1 MRDAEEYEDEI
12 EDWDQTWT
20 AILRSLAE
28 PEAKKGTEKKGTGEM
43 SESVNVK
50 LIKFMQEDLKLRHS
64 KRSNKITVE
73 INGLQRQCKDVDE
86 VAGLICCNTN
96 IYKNNSNWQL
106 FKAEVQRN
114 LGEGEDFSEK
124 LPGIIRVSIS
134 ALLSA
139 KTAAASR
146 ISGNV
151 EASDFN
157 SFVKELSKLPKNGFS
172 DIDRT
177 ILKRFG
183 YCPADTCIYIRKN
196 GRLSLAGKYE
206 LLKRDPTQAGICICD
221 VIKEEIGDEWNEG
234 VPMEIDEYVAKCL
247 NSVTALRHM
256 IIAGVKAQ
264 IDGGKSFEEVEV
276 ETDFGKF
283 IPSKMSYPDDLNAL
297 ENAAHKFCLD
307 VLWKNVPC
315 SLFTSK
321 IIVLKAMFNTHE
333 LPNPDGAPRKDNV
346 FAEYTYDV
354 VRSGSALTA
363 AAYLS
368 NIFNVYAEKIKY
380 DPAFV
385 IREVPRT
392 YADGDD
398 GEALFRYDGDCLKES
413 LRGIGCY
420 KELEDCQ
427 NLSLL
432 KSWMNEDEFRLAM
445 AWAYAAVHPC
455 TVKSNIAL
463 LLWTGGGTG
472 KSSFVAMVKYAM
484 MLASGGREEDLYF
497 EIKGDK
503 FVKDDRNWMPDGQ
516 IGLPKAALVNIDEAT
531 TECIETYKNFSG
543 SADKNRLS
551 LRLNYENAVDYDVKG
566 KFIFTTNKGLQLTS
580 DDGSLQRRVA
590 VIKHQGVQN
599 VIGAKPMSNEEIVL
613 EYKRQIPVMLSLG
626 KKALA
631 EISELGYD
639 SLDAYAM
646 KRTEIN
652 RNLRESTSASANTE
666 AYAQIWA
673 KLEELLGRYRCSD
686 GSFRLRGNALK
697 KLYEQVC
704 AENGEDYKWFGNF
717 KKFILEHP
725 AMFTGENAKKQ
736 ARKFIS
742 WDADNEKFELI
753 DYNGHCIYCLYPL
766 IAQGQPQGQPEGQP
780 DPFDE

>member
-1 MRDAEEYEDEI
+1 MTGKTESRQGTE
-12 EDWDQTWT
+12 
-20 AILRSLAE
+20 
-28 PEAKKGTEKKGTGEM
+28 KGTEKMNEK
-43 SESVNVK
+43 VNEK
-50 LIKFMQEDLKLRHS
+50 LIRFMQEDLKLRHS

-73 INGLQRQCKDVDE
+73 INGLQRQCRDIDE
-86 VAGLICCNTN
+86 AAGLICCNTN

-106 FKAEVQRN
+106 FKAEVQSN
-114 LGEGEDFSEK
+114 LEAGEDFSEK
-124 LPGIIRVSIS
+124 LPGIIRVSIT

-151 EASDFN
+151 KASAFS
-157 SFVKELSKLPKNGFS
+157 SFVKELSELPKDGFS
-172 DIDRT
+172 AIDRT
-177 ILKRFG
+177 IMKRFK
-183 YCPADTCIYIRKN
+183 YCPADTCIYLKKKN
-196 GRLSLAGKYE
+196 GGLSLIGKFE
-206 LLKRDPTQAGICICD
+206 SLKRDPTQAGICK
-221 VIKEEIGDEWNEG
+221 VINEEIGAEWNEG
-234 VPMEIDEYVAKCL
+234 VPMKIGEYVAMCL
-247 NSVTALRHM
+247 NAVTKLRHR
-256 IIAGVKAQ
+256 IIACVKAQ
-264 IDGGKSFEEVEV
+264 IDGGKSFEEAEV

-283 IPSKMSYPDDLNAL
+283 APGKMSYSDDLNAL
-297 ENAAHKFCLD
+297 ENAAHDFCIE
-307 VLWKNVPC
+307 VLWRNAPC

-321 IIVLKAMFNTHE
+321 FIVLKAMFNTYE
-333 LPNPDGAPRKDNV
+333 LSNPDGAPRKVNE
-346 FAEYTYDV
+346 FTKYTYDV

-368 NIFNVYAEKIKY
+368 NIFNVYAEEFK
-380 DPAFV
+380 DDDAFI
-385 IREVPRT
+385 IRDVPRT
-392 YADGDD
+392 YSDGD
-398 GEALFRYDGDCLKES
+398 GETLFRYDEACLKES
-413 LRGIGCY
+413 LKEIGCY
-420 KELEDCQ
+420 TKLEECQ

-484 MLASGGREEDLYF
+484 MLACGGREEDLYF

-503 FVKDDRNWMPDGQ
+503 FIKDDKNWMPDGQ

-580 DDGSLQRRVA
+580 DDGSLLRRVA

-599 VIGAKPMSNEEIVL
+599 VIGAKPKTNEEIVL
-613 EYKRQIPVMLSLG
+613 EYKRQIPMMLALG
-626 KKALA
+626 KRALA
-631 EISELGYD
+631 EISGLGYD

-646 KRTEIN
+646 KCVEIN
-652 RNLRESTSASANTE
+652 KNLRESTSASANTE
-666 AYAQIWA
+666 AYAQIWNR
-673 KLEELLGRYRCSD
+673 LEEDMGDYRHAD

-697 KLYEQVC
+697 RLYEQVC
-704 AENGEDYKWFGNF
+704 AENGEDSRWFGNF
-717 KKFILEHP
+717 KRFILEHP
-725 AMFTGENAKKQ
+725 AMFTRECVKKQ
-736 ARKFIS
+736 TRRFIN
-742 WDADNEKFELI
+742 WNADKEDFECL
-753 DYNGHCIYCLYPL
+753 DENYNCIYFLYPL
-766 IAQGQPQGQPEGQP
+766 IAQEQPQGQP

>member
-1 MRDAEEYEDEI
+1 MTGKTESRQGTE
-12 EDWDQTWT
+12 
-20 AILRSLAE
+20 
-28 PEAKKGTEKKGTGEM
+28 KGTEKMNEK
-43 SESVNVK
+43 VNEK
-50 LIKFMQEDLKLRHS
+50 LIRFMQEDLKLRHS

-73 INGLQRQCKDVDE
+73 INGLQRQCRDIDE
-86 VAGLICCNTN
+86 AAGLICCNTN

-106 FKAEVQRN
+106 FKAEVQSN
-114 LGEGEDFSEK
+114 LEAGEDFSEK
-124 LPGIIRVSIS
+124 LPGIIRVSIT

-151 EASDFN
+151 KASAFS
-157 SFVKELSKLPKNGFS
+157 SFVKELSELPKDGFS
-172 DIDRT
+172 AIDRT
-177 ILKRFG
+177 IMKRFK
-183 YCPADTCIYIRKN
+183 YCPADTCIYLKKKN
-196 GRLSLAGKYE
+196 GGLSLIGKFE
-206 LLKRDPTQAGICICD
+206 SLKRDPTQAGICK
-221 VIKEEIGDEWNEG
+221 VINEEIGAEWNEG
-234 VPMEIDEYVAKCL
+234 VPMKIGEYVAMCL
-247 NSVTALRHM
+247 NAVTKLRHR
-256 IIAGVKAQ
+256 IIACVKAQ
-264 IDGGKSFEEVEV
+264 IDGGKSFEEAEV

-283 IPSKMSYPDDLNAL
+283 APGKMSYSDDLNAL
-297 ENAAHKFCLD
+297 ENAAHDFCIE
-307 VLWKNVPC
+307 VLWRNAPC

-321 IIVLKAMFNTHE
+321 FIVLKAMFNTYE
-333 LPNPDGAPRKDNV
+333 LSNPDGAPRKVNE
-346 FAEYTYDV
+346 FTKYTYDV

-368 NIFNVYAEKIKY
+368 NIFNVYAEEFK
-380 DPAFV
+380 DDDAFI
-385 IREVPRT
+385 IRDVPRT
-392 YADGDD
+392 YSDGD
-398 GEALFRYDGDCLKES
+398 GETLFRYDEACLKES
-413 LRGIGCY
+413 LKEIGCY
-420 KELEDCQ
+420 TKLEECQ

-484 MLASGGREEDLYF
+484 MLACGGREEDLYF

-503 FVKDDRNWMPDGQ
+503 FIKDDKNWMPDGQ

-580 DDGSLQRRVA
+580 DDGSLLRRVA

-599 VIGAKPMSNEEIVL
+599 VIGAKPKTNEEIVL
-613 EYKRQIPVMLSLG
+613 EYKRQIPMMLALG
-626 KKALA
+626 KRALA
-631 EISELGYD
+631 EISGLGYD

-646 KRTEIN
+646 KCAEIN
-652 RNLRESTSASANTE
+652 KNLRESTSASANTE
-666 AYAQIWA
+666 AYAQIWNR
-673 KLEELLGRYRCSD
+673 LEEDMGDYRHAD

-697 KLYEQVC
+697 RLYEQVC
-704 AENGEDYKWFGNF
+704 AENGEDSRWFGNF
-717 KKFILEHP
+717 KRFILEHP
-725 AMFTGENAKKQ
+725 AMFTRECVKKQ
-736 ARKFIS
+736 TRRFIN
-742 WDADNEKFELI
+742 WNADKEDFECL
-753 DYNGHCIYCLYPL
+753 DENYNCIYFLYPL
-766 IAQGQPQGQPEGQP
+766 IAQEQPQGQP

>member
-1 MRDAEEYEDEI
+1 MN
-12 EDWDQTWT
+12 
-20 AILRSLAE
+20 
-28 PEAKKGTEKKGTGEM
+28 EK
-43 SESVNVK
+43 VNEK
-50 LIKFMQEDLKLRHS
+50 LIRFMQEDLKLRHS

-73 INGLQRQCKDVDE
+73 INGLQKQCRDVDE
-86 VAGLICCNTN
+86 AATLISGSTN
-96 IYKNNSNWQL
+96 IYKNNSNWQK
-106 FKAEVQRN
+106 FKSEVQSN
-114 LGEGEDFSEK
+114 LEAGEDFSEK
-124 LPGIIRVSIS
+124 LPEIVRASIS

-139 KTAAASR
+139 KTAAAVR

-151 EASDFN
+151 EASAFS
-157 SFVKELSKLPKNGFS
+157 SFVKELSELPKDGFS
-172 DIDRT
+172 AIDRT
-177 ILKRFG
+177 IMKRFR
-183 YCPADTCIYIRKN
+183 YCPADTCIYIKKN
-196 GRLSLAGKYE
+196 GRLSLAGKFE
-206 LLKRDPTQAGICICD
+206 SLKRDTTQAGICK
-221 VIKEEIGDEWNEG
+221 VINEEIGAEWNEG
-234 VPMEIDEYVAKCL
+234 VPMKIGEYVAMCL
-247 NSVTALRHM
+247 DSVTKLRHM

-264 IDGGKSFEEVEV
+264 IDGGKSFEEAEV

-283 IPSKMSYPDDLNAL
+283 VPGKMSYPDDLNAL
-297 ENAAHKFCLD
+297 ENAAHNFCLE
-307 VLWKNVPC
+307 VLWGNAPC

-321 IIVLKAMFNTHE
+321 FIVLKAMFNTYE
-333 LPNPDGAPRKDNV
+333 LSNPDGAPRKVNE
-346 FAEYTYDV
+346 FTKYTYDV

-368 NIFNVYAEKIKY
+368 NIFNVYAEEFK
-380 DPAFV
+380 DDDAFV
-385 IREVPRT
+385 IRDVPRT

-398 GEALFRYDGDCLKES
+398 GDCEALFRYDEACLKES
-413 LRGIGCY
+413 LKGIGCY
-420 KELEDCQ
+420 KKPEDCQ

-432 KSWMNEDEFRLAM
+432 KSWMSEDEFRLAM

-503 FVKDDRNWMPDGQ
+503 FIKDDRNWMPDGQ

-580 DDGSLQRRVA
+580 DDGSLLRRVA

-599 VIGAKPMSNEEIVL
+599 VIGAQPKTNEEIVL
-613 EYKRQIPVMLSLG
+613 EYKRQIPVMLNLG
-626 KKALA
+626 KRALA

-646 KRTEIN
+646 KCTEIN
-652 RNLRESTSASANTE
+652 KNLKESTSASANTE
-666 AYAQIWA
+666 AYVQIWSR
-673 KLEELLGRYRCSD
+673 LEETLGRYKCSD

-704 AENGEDYKWFGNF
+704 AENGEDFKWFGNF

-725 AMFTGENAKKQ
+725 AMFTGENVKKNT
-736 ARKFIS
+736 RRFIN
-742 WDADNEKFELI
+742 WNADQEDFECL
-753 DYNGHCIYCLYPL
+753 DKNSDCIYCLYPL
-766 IAQGQPQGQPEGQP
+766 NAQEQPEGQL

>member
-1 MRDAEEYEDEI
+1 
-12 EDWDQTWT
+12 
-20 AILRSLAE
+20 
-28 PEAKKGTEKKGTGEM
+28 M
-43 SESVNVK
+43 SEKVNEK
-50 LIKFMQEDLKLRHS
+50 LIRFMQEDLKLRHS

-73 INGLQRQCKDVDE
+73 INGLPKQCRDVDE
-86 VAGLICCNTN
+86 VANLICGNTN

-106 FKAEVQRN
+106 FKAEVQGK
-114 LGEGEDFSEK
+114 LGEGEDFYEK
-124 LPGIIRVSIS
+124 LPEIIRASIT

-139 KTAAASR
+139 KTVAASR
-146 ISGNV
+146 LSGNA
-151 EASDFN
+151 EASAFS
-157 SFVKELSKLPKNGFS
+157 SFVKELSELPKNGFNA
-172 DIDRT
+172 IDRT
-177 ILKRFG
+177 IMKRFR

-196 GRLSLAGKYE
+196 GRLSLIGKLE
-206 LLKRDPTQAGICICD
+206 SLKRNSAQAEICMA
-221 VIKEEIGDEWNEG
+221 IKEEIGAEWNEG
-234 VPMEIDEYVAKCL
+234 VPMKIDEYVAMCL
-247 NSVTALRHM
+247 DSVTELRHR
-256 IIAGVKAQ
+256 IIASVRAQ
-264 IDGGKSFEEVEV
+264 IDGGKSFEEAEV
-276 ETDFGKF
+276 ETDFGVFTPGK
-283 IPSKMSYPDDLNAL
+283 KSYSDDLNAL
-297 ENAAHKFCLD
+297 ENAAHNFCID
-307 VLWKNVPC
+307 VLWRNVPC

-321 IIVLKAMFNTHE
+321 FIVLKAVFNTYE
-333 LPNPDGAPRKDNV
+333 LSNPDGAPRKVNE
-346 FAEYTYDV
+346 FAKYTYDV

-363 AAYLS
+363 AAYLG
-368 NIFNVYAEKIKY
+368 NVFNTYEEELKT
-380 DPAFV
+380 DDAFI
-385 IREVPRT
+385 IRDVPRT
-392 YADGDD
+392 YADGD
-398 GEALFRYDGDCLKES
+398 GEALFRYDEACLKES
-413 LRGIGCY
+413 LKEIGGY
-420 KELEDCQ
+420 TKLEECQ

-432 KSWMNEDEFRLAM
+432 KSWMSEDEFRLAM

-503 FVKDDRNWMPDGQ
+503 FIKDDRNWMPDGQ

-551 LRLNYENAVDYDVKG
+551 MRLNYENAVDYDVKG

-580 DDGSLQRRVA
+580 DDGSLLRRVA

-599 VIGAKPMSNEEIVL
+599 VIGAQPKTNEEIVL
-613 EYKRQIPVMLSLG
+613 EYKRQIPMMLNLG
-626 KKALA
+626 KRALA

-646 KRTEIN
+646 KCTGIN
-652 RNLRESTSASANTE
+652 KNLKESTSSSANTE
-666 AYAQIWA
+666 AYAQIWSR
-673 KLEELLGRYRCSD
+673 LEDGMSRYKQGD

-704 AENGEDYKWFGNF
+704 AENGEDFKWFGNF

-725 AMFTGENAKKQ
+725 AMFTRECVKKQ
-736 ARKFIS
+736 ARGFIS
-742 WDADNEKFELI
+742 WDADREEFNLV

-766 IAQGQPQGQPEGQP
+766 IAQEQPQGQPEGQP

>member
-1 MRDAEEYEDEI
+1 
-12 EDWDQTWT
+12 
-20 AILRSLAE
+20 
-28 PEAKKGTEKKGTGEM
+28 M
-43 SESVNVK
+43 SEKVNEK
-50 LIKFMQEDLKLRHS
+50 LIRFMQEDLKLRHS

-73 INGLQRQCKDVDE
+73 INGLPKQCRDVDE
-86 VAGLICCNTN
+86 AAVLISGSTN

-106 FKAEVQRN
+106 FKSEVQSN
-114 LGEGEDFSEK
+114 LKEGEDFYEK
-124 LPGIIRVSIS
+124 LPEIVRASIS

-139 KTAAASR
+139 KTAAAVR

-151 EASDFN
+151 KASAFS
-157 SFVKELSKLPKNGFS
+157 SFVKELSELPKIGFS
-172 DIDRT
+172 AIDRT
-177 ILKRFG
+177 IMKRFR
-183 YCPADTCIYIRKN
+183 YCPADTCIYIKKN
-196 GRLSLAGKYE
+196 GRVSLIGKLE
-206 LLKRDPTQAGICICD
+206 SLKRDSTHPEICMA
-221 VIKEEIGDEWNEG
+221 IKEEIGAEWNEG
-234 VPMEIDEYVAKCL
+234 VPMKIDEYVAKCL
-247 NSVTALRHM
+247 SSVTALRHR
-256 IIAGVKAQ
+256 IIAGVRAQ
-264 IDGGKSFEEVEV
+264 IDGGKSFEEAEV
-276 ETDFGKF
+276 ETEFGKF
-283 IPSKMSYPDDLNAL
+283 APGKMSYSDDLNAL
-297 ENAAHKFCLD
+297 ENAAHDFCIE
-307 VLWKNVPC
+307 VLWGNVPC

-321 IIVLKAMFNTHE
+321 FIVLKAVFNTYE
-333 LPNPDGAPRKDNV
+333 LSNPDGAPRKVNE
-346 FAEYTYDV
+346 FAKYTYDV
-354 VRSGSALTA
+354 VRSGSALTEP
-363 AAYLS
+363 AYLS
-368 NIFNVYAEKIKY
+368 NIFNIYPAELKC
-380 DPAFV
+380 DDAFI
-385 IREVPRT
+385 IRDVPRT

-398 GEALFRYDGDCLKES
+398 GDCEALFRYDEACLKES
-413 LRGIGCY
+413 LKGLGCY
-420 KELEDCQ
+420 MKLEDCQ

-503 FVKDDRNWMPDGQ
+503 FIKDDRNWMPDGQ

-599 VIGAKPMSNEEIVL
+599 VIGAKAMSNEEIVL
-613 EYKRQIPVMLSLG
+613 EYKRQIPMMLSLG
-626 KKALA
+626 KRALA
-631 EISELGYD
+631 EISGLGYD

-646 KRTEIN
+646 KCAGIN
-652 RNLRESTSASANTE
+652 KNLKESTSSSANTE
-666 AYAQIWA
+666 AYVQIWT
-673 KLEELLGRYRCSD
+673 KLEDGMGRYKCSD

-704 AENGEDYKWFGNF
+704 AENGEDFKWFGNF
-717 KKFILEHP
+717 KRFILEHP
-725 AMFTGENAKKQ
+725 AMFTRECVKKQ
-736 ARKFIS
+736 TRRFIN
-742 WDADNEKFELI
+742 WNADKEDFECL
-753 DYNGHCIYCLYPL
+753 DENYNCIYFLYPL
-766 IAQGQPQGQPEGQP
+766 IAQEQPQGQP
-780 DPFDE
+780 DPFDD

>member
-1 MRDAEEYEDEI
+1 
-12 EDWDQTWT
+12 
-20 AILRSLAE
+20 
-28 PEAKKGTEKKGTGEM
+28 M
-43 SESVNVK
+43 SEKVNEK
-50 LIKFMQEDLKLRHS
+50 LIRFMQEDLKLRHS

-73 INGLQRQCKDVDE
+73 INGLPKQCKDVDE
-86 VAGLICCNTN
+86 AAALISGNAN
-96 IYKNNSNWQL
+96 IYKNNSNWQR
-106 FKAEVQRN
+106 FKAEVQSN
-114 LGEGEDFSEK
+114 LGEGEDLLEK
-124 LPGIIRVSIS
+124 LHEIIRASVT

-151 EASDFN
+151 KASAFS
-157 SFVKELSKLPKNGFS
+157 SFVKERSELPKIGFS
-172 DIDRT
+172 AIDRT
-177 ILKRFG
+177 IMKRFR
-183 YCPADTCIYIRKN
+183 YCPADTCIYIKKN
-196 GRLSLAGKYE
+196 GRVSLIGKLE
-206 LLKRDPTQAGICICD
+206 SLKRDSTHPEICMA
-221 VIKEEIGDEWNEG
+221 IKEEIGAEWNEG
-234 VPMEIDEYVAKCL
+234 VPMKIDEYVAKCL
-247 NSVTALRHM
+247 SSVTALRHR
-256 IIAGVKAQ
+256 IIAGVRAQ
-264 IDGGKSFEEVEV
+264 IDGGKSFEEAEV
-276 ETDFGKF
+276 ETEFGKF
-283 IPSKMSYPDDLNAL
+283 APGKMSYSDDLNAL
-297 ENAAHKFCLD
+297 ENAAHDFCIE
-307 VLWKNVPC
+307 VLWGNVPC

-321 IIVLKAMFNTHE
+321 FIVLKAVFNTYE
-333 LPNPDGAPRKDNV
+333 LSNPDGAPRKVNE
-346 FAEYTYDV
+346 FAKYTYDV
-354 VRSGSALTA
+354 VRSGSALTEP
-363 AAYLS
+363 AYLS
-368 NIFNVYAEKIKY
+368 NIFNIYPAELKC
-380 DPAFV
+380 DDAFI
-385 IREVPRT
+385 IRDVPRT

-398 GEALFRYDGDCLKES
+398 GDCEALFRYDEACLKES
-413 LRGIGCY
+413 LKGLGCY
-420 KELEDCQ
+420 MKLEDCQ

-503 FVKDDRNWMPDGQ
+503 FIKDDRNWMPDGQ

-599 VIGAKPMSNEEIVL
+599 VIGAKAMSNEEIVL
-613 EYKRQIPVMLSLG
+613 EYKRQIPMMLSLG
-626 KKALA
+626 KRALA
-631 EISELGYD
+631 EISGLGYD

-646 KRTEIN
+646 KCAGIN
-652 RNLRESTSASANTE
+652 KNLKESTSSSANTE
-666 AYAQIWA
+666 AYVQIWT
-673 KLEELLGRYRCSD
+673 KLEDGMGRYKCSD

-704 AENGEDYKWFGNF
+704 AENGEDFKWFGNF
-717 KKFILEHP
+717 KRFILEHP
-725 AMFTGENAKKQ
+725 AMFTRECVKKH
-736 ARKFIS
+736 ARKFIN
-742 WDADNEKFELI
+742 WNPDREDFELI
-753 DYNGHCIYCLYPL
+753 DVDSDCIYCLYPL
-766 IAQGQPQGQPEGQP
+766 IAQEQPQGQPEGQP

>member
-1 MRDAEEYEDEI
+1 
-12 EDWDQTWT
+12 
-20 AILRSLAE
+20 
-28 PEAKKGTEKKGTGEM
+28 M
-43 SESVNVK
+43 SEKVNEK
-50 LIKFMQEDLKLRHS
+50 LIRFMQEDLKLRHS

-73 INGLQRQCKDVDE
+73 INGLQKQCRDVDE
-86 VAGLICCNTN
+86 AAALISGNAN
-96 IYKNNSNWQL
+96 IYKNNSNWQM
-106 FKAEVQRN
+106 FKSEVQSN
-114 LGEGEDFSEK
+114 LGEGEDLLEK
-124 LPGIIRVSIS
+124 LHEIIRDSVT

-139 KTAAASR
+139 KTAAAVR
-146 ISGNV
+146 FSGNV
-151 EASDFN
+151 EASAFS
-157 SFVKELSKLPKNGFS
+157 SFVKELSELPKNGFNA
-172 DIDRT
+172 IDRT
-177 ILKRFG
+177 IMKRFR
-183 YCPADTCIYIRKN
+183 YCPADTCIYIKKN
-196 GRLSLAGKYE
+196 GRLSLIGKLE
-206 LLKRDPTQAGICICD
+206 SLKRNSAQAEICKA
-221 VIKEEIGDEWNEG
+221 IKEEIGAEWNEG
-234 VPMEIDEYVAKCL
+234 VPMKIDEYVAMCL
-247 NSVTALRHM
+247 DSVTKLRHR

-264 IDGGKSFEEVEV
+264 IDGGKSFEEAEV

-283 IPSKMSYPDDLNAL
+283 IPGKMSYSDDLNAL
-297 ENAAHKFCLD
+297 ENAAHNFCID
-307 VLWKNVPC
+307 VLWRNVPC

-321 IIVLKAMFNTHE
+321 FIALKAVFNTYE
-333 LPNPDGAPRKDNV
+333 LSNPDGAPRKVNE
-346 FAEYTYDV
+346 FAKYTYDV

-363 AAYLS
+363 AAYLG
-368 NIFNVYAEKIKY
+368 NVFNTYEEELKTDA
-380 DPAFV
+380 AFV
-385 IREVPRT
+385 IRDVPRT
-392 YADGDD
+392 YADGD
-398 GEALFRYDGDCLKES
+398 GEALFRYDGACLKES
-413 LRGIGCY
+413 LKEIGCY
-420 KELEDCQ
+420 TKLEECQ

-432 KSWMNEDEFRLAM
+432 KSWMSEDEFRLAM

-503 FVKDDRNWMPDGQ
+503 FIKDDRNWMPDGQ

-580 DDGSLQRRVA
+580 DDGSLLRRVA

-599 VIGAKPMSNEEIVL
+599 VIGAQPKTNEEIVL
-613 EYKRQIPVMLSLG
+613 EYKRQIPMMLNLG
-626 KKALA
+626 KRALA
-631 EISELGYD
+631 EISGLGYD

-646 KRTEIN
+646 KCAEIN
-652 RNLRESTSASANTE
+652 KNLRESTSASANTE
-666 AYAQIWA
+666 AYAQIWSR
-673 KLEELLGRYRCSD
+673 LEEGMGRYKQSD

-704 AENGEDYKWFGNF
+704 AENGEDSKWFGNF

-725 AMFTGENAKKQ
+725 AMFTGENVKKQ
-736 ARKFIS
+736 ARRFIS
-742 WDADNEKFELI
+742 WDADREEFNLV

-766 IAQGQPQGQPEGQP
+766 IAQGQHKEESEEL
-780 DPFDE
+780 FDE

>member
-1 MRDAEEYEDEI
+1 
-12 EDWDQTWT
+12 
-20 AILRSLAE
+20 
-28 PEAKKGTEKKGTGEM
+28 M
-43 SESVNVK
+43 SEKVNEK
-50 LIKFMQEDLKLRHS
+50 LIRFMQEDLKLRHS

-73 INGLQRQCKDVDE
+73 INGLQKQCRDVDE
-86 VAGLICCNTN
+86 AADQIFCNTN

-106 FKAEVQRN
+106 FKAEVQSN
-114 LGEGEDFSEK
+114 LGEGEDFYEK

-146 ISGNV
+146 FSGNV
-151 EASDFN
+151 EASAFS
-157 SFVKELSKLPKNGFS
+157 SFVKELSKLPKNGFNA
-172 DIDRT
+172 IDRT
-177 ILKRFG
+177 IMKRFG
-183 YCPADTCIYIRKN
+183 YCPADTCVYIRKN
-196 GRLSLAGKYE
+196 GRLSLVGKYE
-206 LLKRDPTQAGICICD
+206 LLKRDPVQGGICE
-221 VIKEEIGDEWNEG
+221 VIKEEIGAEWNEG
-234 VPMEIDEYVAKCL
+234 VPMEIDEYVTMCL
-247 NSVTALRHM
+247 NSVTELRHR

-264 IDGGKSFEEVEV
+264 IDGGKSFEEAEV

-283 IPSKMSYPDDLNAL
+283 VPGKMSYSDDLNAL
-297 ENAAHKFCLD
+297 ENAAHNFCLE
-307 VLWKNVPC
+307 VLWRNVPC

-321 IIVLKAMFNTHE
+321 LIVLKALFNTYE
-333 LPNPDGAPRKDNV
+333 LPNPDGAPRKVNV
-346 FAEYTYDV
+346 FVEYTYDV

-368 NIFNVYAEKIKY
+368 NIFNVYAEKLKGDAAFIIK
-380 DPAFV
+380 D
-385 IREVPRT
+385 VPRT
-392 YADGDD
+392 YSDGDD
-398 GEALFRYDGDCLKES
+398 EALFRYDEACLKES
-413 LRGIGCY
+413 LKGIGCY
-420 KELEDCQ
+420 KKPEECQ

-503 FVKDDRNWMPDGQ
+503 FIKDDRNWMPDGQ

-580 DDGSLQRRVA
+580 DDGSLLRRVA

-599 VIGAKPMSNEEIVL
+599 VIGAQPKTNEEIVL
-613 EYKRQIPVMLSLG
+613 EYKRQIPVMLALG
-626 KKALA
+626 KRALA

-646 KRTEIN
+646 KCPEIN

-666 AYAQIWA
+666 AYAQIWS
-673 KLEELLGRYRCSD
+673 KLEEGMGRYRHGD

-704 AENGEDYKWFGNF
+704 IENGEDFKWFGNF

-725 AMFTGENAKKQ
+725 AMFTRECVKKH

-742 WDADNEKFELI
+742 WNPDREDFELI
-753 DYNGHCIYCLYPL
+753 DADSNCIYCLYPL
-766 IAQGQPQGQPEGQP
+766 IAQGQPEGQP

>member
-1 MRDAEEYEDEI
+1 
-12 EDWDQTWT
+12 
-20 AILRSLAE
+20 
-28 PEAKKGTEKKGTGEM
+28 M
-43 SESVNVK
+43 SEKVNEK
-50 LIKFMQEDLKLRHS
+50 LIRFMQEDLKLRHS

-73 INGLQRQCKDVDE
+73 INGLPKQCRDVDE
-86 VAGLICCNTN
+86 VANLICGNTN
-96 IYKNNSNWQL
+96 IYKNNSNWQM

-114 LGEGEDFSEK
+114 LGEGEDFFEK
-124 LPGIIRVSIS
+124 LPGIIRVSIT

-139 KTAAASR
+139 KTAAAVR
-146 ISGNV
+146 VSGNV
-151 EASDFN
+151 EASAFN
-157 SFVKELSKLPKNGFS
+157 SFVKELSELPKNGFS
-172 DIDRT
+172 AIDRT
-177 ILKRFG
+177 IMKRFG

-196 GRLSLAGKYE
+196 GHLSLIGKLE
-206 LLKRDPTQAGICICD
+206 SLKRDPTQPEICQA
-221 VIKEEIGDEWNEG
+221 VKEEIGAEWNEG
-234 VPMEIDEYVAKCL
+234 VPMKIDEYVAMCL
-247 NSVTALRHM
+247 DSVTKLRHR

-264 IDGGKSFEEVEV
+264 IDGGKSFEEAEV

-283 IPSKMSYPDDLNAL
+283 IPGKMSYSDDLNAL
-297 ENAAHKFCLD
+297 ENAAHNFCID
-307 VLWKNVPC
+307 VLWRNVPC

-321 IIVLKAMFNTHE
+321 FIVLKAVFNTYE
-333 LPNPDGAPRKDNV
+333 LSNPDGAPRKVNE
-346 FAEYTYDV
+346 FAKYTYDV
-354 VRSGSALTA
+354 VRSGSALTE
-363 AAYLS
+363 AAYLG
-368 NIFNVYAEKIKY
+368 NIFNVYAAELKG
-380 DPAFV
+380 DAAFV
-385 IREVPRT
+385 IRDVPRT
-392 YADGDD
+392 YADGD
-398 GEALFRYDGDCLKES
+398 GEALFRYDGACLKES
-413 LRGIGCY
+413 LKEVGCY
-420 KELEDCQ
+420 TKLEDCQ

-432 KSWMNEDEFRLAM
+432 KSWMSEDEFRLAM

-503 FVKDDRNWMPDGQ
+503 FTKDDRNWMPDGQ

-551 LRLNYENAVDYDVKG
+551 MRLNYENAVDYDVKG

-580 DDGSLQRRVA
+580 DDGSLLRRVA

-599 VIGAKPMSNEEIVL
+599 VIGAQPKTNEEIVL
-613 EYKRQIPVMLSLG
+613 EYKRQIPMMLALG

-631 EISELGYD
+631 EISGLGYD

-646 KRTEIN
+646 KCAEIN
-652 RNLRESTSASANTE
+652 KNLRESTSASANTE

-673 KLEELLGRYRCSD
+673 KLEEGMGRYKQGD

-704 AENGEDYKWFGNF
+704 IENGEDFKWFGNF

-725 AMFTGENAKKQ
+725 AMFTRECVKKQ
-736 ARKFIS
+736 ARSFIS
-742 WDADNEKFELI
+742 WDADREEFNLV

-766 IAQGQPQGQPEGQP
+766 IAQGQPEEESEEL
-780 DPFDE
+780 FDE

>member
-1 MRDAEEYEDEI
+1 
-12 EDWDQTWT
+12 
-20 AILRSLAE
+20 
-28 PEAKKGTEKKGTGEM
+28 M
-43 SESVNVK
+43 SEKVNEK
-50 LIKFMQEDLKLRHS
+50 LIRFMQEDLKLRHS

-73 INGLQRQCKDVDE
+73 INGLQKQCRDVDE
-86 VAGLICCNTN
+86 AAGLICSNTN
-96 IYKNNSNWQL
+96 IYKNNSNWQK
-106 FKAEVQRN
+106 FKSEVQSN
-114 LGEGEDFSEK
+114 LEAGEDFSEK
-124 LPGIIRVSIS
+124 LPEIIRVSIS

-151 EASDFN
+151 EASAFS

-177 ILKRFG
+177 IMKRFR
-183 YCPADTCIYIRKN
+183 YCPADTCIYIKKN
-196 GRLSLAGKYE
+196 GRLSLAGKFE
-206 LLKRDPTQAGICICD
+206 LLKRDPTQASGPTQGGICE
-221 VIKEEIGDEWNEG
+221 VIKEEIGTEWNEG
-234 VPMEIDEYVAKCL
+234 VPMEIDEYVAMCL
-247 NSVTALRHM
+247 SSVTKLRHR

-264 IDGGKSFEEVEV
+264 IDGGKPFEEAEV

-283 IPSKMSYPDDLNAL
+283 VPSKMSYPDNLNAL
-297 ENAAHKFCLD
+297 EDAAHNFCLE
-307 VLWKNVPC
+307 VLWRNVPC

-321 IIVLKAMFNTHE
+321 LIALKALFNTYE
-333 LPNPDGAPRKDNV
+333 LPNPDGAPRKVNAFV
-346 FAEYTYDV
+346 EYTYDV

-368 NIFNVYAEKIKY
+368 NIFNVYAEKLKG
-380 DPAFV
+380 DDAFI

-398 GEALFRYDGDCLKES
+398 VEALFRYDGACLKES
-413 LRGIGCY
+413 LKGIRCY
-420 KELEDCQ
+420 TELEECQ

-432 KSWMNEDEFRLAM
+432 KSWMSEDEFRLAM

-580 DDGSLQRRVA
+580 DDGSLLRRVA

-599 VIGAKPMSNEEIVL
+599 VIGAQPKTNEEIVL
-613 EYKRQIPVMLSLG
+613 EYKRQIPVMLKLG
-626 KKALA
+626 KRALA

-646 KRTEIN
+646 KCTEIN
-652 RNLRESTSASANTE
+652 KNLKESTSSSANTE
-666 AYAQIWA
+666 AYAQIWSR
-673 KLEELLGRYRCSD
+673 LEETLGRYKCSD

-704 AENGEDYKWFGNF
+704 AENGEDFKWFGNF

-725 AMFTGENAKKQ
+725 AMFTGENVKKN
-736 ARKFIS
+736 ARGFIN
-742 WDADNEKFELI
+742 WNADQEDFECL
-753 DYNGHCIYCLYPL
+753 DKNSDCIYCLYPL
-766 IAQGQPQGQPEGQP
+766 NAQGQPEGQP

>member
-1 MRDAEEYEDEI
+1 
-12 EDWDQTWT
+12 
-20 AILRSLAE
+20 
-28 PEAKKGTEKKGTGEM
+28 M
-43 SESVNVK
+43 SEKVNEK
-50 LIKFMQEDLKLRHS
+50 LIRFMQEDLKLRHS

-73 INGLQRQCKDVDE
+73 INGLQRQCKDVDA
-86 VAGLICCNTN
+86 VADLIFCNTN
-96 IYKNNSNWQL
+96 IYKNNSNWQM
-106 FKAEVQRN
+106 FKSEVQGS
-114 LGEGEDFSEK
+114 LGEGEDFYEK
-124 LPGIIRVSIS
+124 LPGIIRDSVT

-139 KTAAASR
+139 KTAAAVR

-151 EASDFN
+151 EASAFN
-157 SFVKELSKLPKNGFS
+157 SFVKELSELPKNGFS
-172 DIDRT
+172 AIDRT
-177 ILKRFG
+177 IMKRFG
-183 YCPADTCIYIRKN
+183 YCPADTCIYIKKN
-196 GRLSLAGKYE
+196 GRLTLIGKLE
-206 LLKRDPTQAGICICD
+206 SLKRDPTQPEICQA
-221 VIKEEIGDEWNEG
+221 VKEEIGAEWNEG
-234 VPMEIDEYVAKCL
+234 VPMKIDEYVAMCL
-247 NSVTALRHM
+247 DSVTKLRHR

-264 IDGGKSFEEVEV
+264 IDGGKSFEEAEV

-283 IPSKMSYPDDLNAL
+283 IPSKMSYSDDLNAL
-297 ENAAHKFCLD
+297 ENAAHNFCID
-307 VLWKNVPC
+307 VLWRNAPC

-321 IIVLKAMFNTHE
+321 FIVLKAVFNTYE
-333 LPNPDGAPRKDNV
+333 LSNPDGAPRKVNE
-346 FAEYTYDV
+346 FAKYTYDV
-354 VRSGSALTA
+354 VRSGSALTE
-363 AAYLS
+363 AAYLG
-368 NIFNVYAEKIKY
+368 NIFNVYAAELKG
-380 DPAFV
+380 DDAFV
-385 IREVPRT
+385 IRDVPRT
-392 YADGDD
+392 YADGD
-398 GEALFRYDGDCLKES
+398 GEALFRYDEACLKES

-420 KELEDCQ
+420 KKPEECQ

-432 KSWMNEDEFRLAM
+432 KSWMSEDEFRLAM

-503 FVKDDRNWMPDGQ
+503 FIKDDRNWMPDGQ
-516 IGLPKAALVNIDEAT
+516 IGLPKAALINIDEAT

-580 DDGSLQRRVA
+580 DDGSLLRRVA

-599 VIGAKPMSNEEIVL
+599 VIGAQPKTNEEIVL
-613 EYKRQIPVMLSLG
+613 EYKRQIPMMLNLG
-626 KKALA
+626 KRALA

-646 KRTEIN
+646 KCPEIN
-652 RNLRESTSASANTE
+652 KNLRESTSASANTE

-673 KLEELLGRYRCSD
+673 KLEEGMGSYRHVD

-704 AENGEDYKWFGNF
+704 AENGEDFKWFGNF
-717 KKFILEHP
+717 KRFILEHP
-725 AMFTGENAKKQ
+725 AMFTRECVKKQ
-736 ARKFIS
+736 TRRFIN
-742 WDADNEKFELI
+742 WNADKEDFECL
-753 DYNGHCIYCLYPL
+753 DENYNCIYFLYPL
-766 IAQGQPQGQPEGQP
+766 IAQEQPQGPP

>member
-1 MRDAEEYEDEI
+1 
-12 EDWDQTWT
+12 
-20 AILRSLAE
+20 
-28 PEAKKGTEKKGTGEM
+28 M
-43 SESVNVK
+43 SEKVNEK
-50 LIKFMQEDLKLRHS
+50 LIRFMQEDLKLRHS

-73 INGLQRQCKDVDE
+73 INGLPKQCRDVDE
-86 VAGLICCNTN
+86 VANLICGNTN
-96 IYKNNSNWQL
+96 IYKNNSNWQM
-106 FKAEVQRN
+106 FKAEVQGS
-114 LGEGEDFSEK
+114 LGEGEDFFEK
-124 LPGIIRVSIS
+124 LPGIIRVSVT

-139 KTAAASR
+139 KTAAAVR
-146 ISGNV
+146 ISGSV
-151 EASDFN
+151 EASAFS
-157 SFVKELSKLPKNGFS
+157 SFVKELSELPKNGFS
-172 DIDRT
+172 AIDKM
-177 ILKRFG
+177 IMKRFR

-196 GRLSLAGKYE
+196 GRLSLIGKLE
-206 LLKRDPTQAGICICD
+206 SLKRNPAQAEICQA
-221 VIKEEIGDEWNEG
+221 VKEEIGAEWNEG
-234 VPMEIDEYVAKCL
+234 VPMKIDEYVAMCL
-247 NSVTALRHM
+247 DSVTKLRHR

-264 IDGGKSFEEVEV
+264 IDGGKSFEEAEV

-283 IPSKMSYPDDLNAL
+283 IPSKMSYSDDLNAL
-297 ENAAHKFCLD
+297 ENAAHNFCID
-307 VLWKNVPC
+307 VLWGNVPC

-321 IIVLKAMFNTHE
+321 FIALKAVFNTYE
-333 LPNPDGAPRKDNV
+333 LSNPDGAPRKVNE
-346 FAEYTYDV
+346 FAKYTYDV

-363 AAYLS
+363 AAYLG
-368 NIFNVYAEKIKY
+368 NVFNTYEEELKTDA
-380 DPAFV
+380 AFV
-385 IREVPRT
+385 IRDVPRT
-392 YADGDD
+392 YADGD
-398 GEALFRYDGDCLKES
+398 GEALFRYDGACLKES

-420 KELEDCQ
+420 KKPEECQ

-503 FVKDDRNWMPDGQ
+503 FIKDDRNWMPDGQ

-580 DDGSLQRRVA
+580 DDGSLLRRVA

-599 VIGAKPMSNEEIVL
+599 VIGAQPKTNEEIVL
-613 EYKRQIPVMLSLG
+613 EYKRQIPVMLALG
-626 KKALA
+626 KKALK
-631 EISELGYD
+631 EISELGYG

-646 KRTEIN
+646 KCTEIN

-666 AYAQIWA
+666 AYAQIWSR
-673 KLEELLGRYRCSD
+673 LEEGMGRYKCSD

-704 AENGEDYKWFGNF
+704 AENGEDFKWFGNF
-717 KKFILEHP
+717 KRFILEHP
-725 AMFTGENAKKQ
+725 AMFTRECVKKQ
-736 ARKFIS
+736 ARGFIS
-742 WDADNEKFELI
+742 WDADREEFNLV

-766 IAQGQPQGQPEGQP
+766 IAQEQHEEESEG
-780 DPFDE
+780 PFDE

>member
-1 MRDAEEYEDEI
+1 MTGKTESGQGTEKMSE
-12 EDWDQTWT
+12 
-20 AILRSLAE
+20 
-28 PEAKKGTEKKGTGEM
+28 KKGTEKM
-43 SESVNVK
+43 VNEK
-50 LIKFMQEDLKLRHS
+50 LIRFMQEDLKLRHS

-73 INGLQRQCKDVDE
+73 INGLPKQCRDVDE
-86 VAGLICCNTN
+86 AAAMISGNAN
-96 IYKNNSNWQL
+96 IYKNNSNWRL
-106 FKAEVQRN
+106 FKAEVQSN
-114 LGEGEDFSEK
+114 LGEGEDFFEK
-124 LPGIIRVSIS
+124 IHEIIRDSIA

-146 ISGNV
+146 FSGNV
-151 EASDFN
+151 KASAFS

-177 ILKRFG
+177 IIKRFR
-183 YCPADTCIYIRKN
+183 YCPADTCVYIKKN
-196 GRLSLAGKYE
+196 GRLSLIGKFE
-206 LLKRDPTQAGICICD
+206 SLKRDTTQPEICKA
-221 VIKEEIGDEWNEG
+221 VKEEIGAEWNEG
-234 VPMEIDEYVAKCL
+234 VPMKIDEYVARCL
-247 NSVTALRHM
+247 DSVTELRHR
-256 IIAGVKAQ
+256 IIIGVKAQ
-264 IDGGKSFEEVEV
+264 IDGGKSFEEAEV

-283 IPSKMSYPDDLNAL
+283 VPSKMSYPDDLNAL
-297 ENAAHKFCLD
+297 ENAAHNFCLE
-307 VLWKNVPC
+307 VLWGNVPC

-321 IIVLKAMFNTHE
+321 FIVLKAIFNTYE
-333 LPNPDGAPRKDNV
+333 VSNPDGAPRKVND
-346 FAEYTYDV
+346 FTEYTYDV

-368 NIFNVYAEKIKY
+368 NIFNVYAEEFKG
-380 DPAFV
+380 DDAFV
-385 IREVPRT
+385 IRDVPRT

-398 GEALFRYDGDCLKES
+398 GDCEALFRYDGACLKES
-413 LRGIGCY
+413 LKEIGY
-420 KELEDCQ
+420 YRKPEDCQ

-503 FVKDDRNWMPDGQ
+503 FTKDDRNWMPDGQ

-543 SADKNRLS
+543 SADGNRLS

-580 DDGSLQRRVA
+580 DDGSLLRRVA

-599 VIGAKPMSNEEIVL
+599 VIGAQPKTNEEIVL
-613 EYKRQIPVMLSLG
+613 EYKRQIPVMLDLG

-646 KRTEIN
+646 KCAGIN
-652 RNLRESTSASANTE
+652 KNLKESTSSSANTE

-673 KLEELLGRYRCSD
+673 KLEECMGRYKQGD

-704 AENGEDYKWFGNF
+704 TENGEDFKWFGNF

-725 AMFTGENAKKQ
+725 AMFTRECVKKQ
-736 ARKFIS
+736 ARGFIS
-742 WDADNEKFELI
+742 WNADHEDFDFV

-766 IAQGQPQGQPEGQP
+766 IAQEQPQGQPEGQP

>member
-1 MRDAEEYEDEI
+1 
-12 EDWDQTWT
+12 
-20 AILRSLAE
+20 
-28 PEAKKGTEKKGTGEM
+28 M
-43 SESVNVK
+43 SEKVNEK
-50 LIKFMQEDLKLRHS
+50 LIRFMQEDLKLRHS

-73 INGLQRQCKDVDE
+73 INGLPKQCRDVDE
-86 VAGLICCNTN
+86 VANLICGNTN
-96 IYKNNSNWQL
+96 IYKNNSNWQM
-106 FKAEVQRN
+106 FKSEVQSN
-114 LGEGEDFSEK
+114 LGEGEDFFEK
-124 LPGIIRVSIS
+124 LPGIIRASIT

-151 EASDFN
+151 EASAFS
-157 SFVKELSKLPKNGFS
+157 SFVKELSELPKNGFNA
-172 DIDRT
+172 IDRT
-177 ILKRFG
+177 IMKRFG

-196 GRLSLAGKYE
+196 GRLTLIGKLE
-206 LLKRDPTQAGICICD
+206 SLKRNSAQAEICKA
-221 VIKEEIGDEWNEG
+221 IKEEIGAEWNEG
-234 VPMEIDEYVAKCL
+234 VPMKIDEYVAMCL
-247 NSVTALRHM
+247 DSVTKLRHR

-264 IDGGKSFEEVEV
+264 IDGGKSFEEAEV

-283 IPSKMSYPDDLNAL
+283 IPGKMSYSDDLNAL
-297 ENAAHKFCLD
+297 ENAAHNFCID
-307 VLWKNVPC
+307 VLWRNVPC

-321 IIVLKAMFNTHE
+321 LIALKAMFNTYE
-333 LPNPDGAPRKDNV
+333 LSNPDGAPRKVNE
-346 FAEYTYDV
+346 FAKYTYDV

-363 AAYLS
+363 AAYLG
-368 NIFNVYAEKIKY
+368 NVFNTYEEELKTDA
-380 DPAFV
+380 AFV
-385 IREVPRT
+385 IRDVPRT
-392 YADGDD
+392 YADGD
-398 GEALFRYDGDCLKES
+398 GEALFRYDGACLKES
-413 LRGIGCY
+413 LKEIGCY
-420 KELEDCQ
+420 TKLEECQ

-432 KSWMNEDEFRLAM
+432 KSWMSEDEFRLAM

-503 FVKDDRNWMPDGQ
+503 FIKDDRNWMPDGQ

-580 DDGSLQRRVA
+580 DDGSLLRRVA

-599 VIGAKPMSNEEIVL
+599 VIGAQPKTNEEIVL
-613 EYKRQIPVMLSLG
+613 EYKRQIPMMLNLG
-626 KKALA
+626 KRALA
-631 EISELGYD
+631 EISGLGYD

-646 KRTEIN
+646 KCAEIN
-652 RNLRESTSASANTE
+652 KNLRESTSASANTE
-666 AYAQIWA
+666 AYAQIWSR
-673 KLEELLGRYRCSD
+673 LEEGMGRYKQSD

-704 AENGEDYKWFGNF
+704 AENGEDSKWFGNF
-717 KKFILEHP
+717 KRFVLEHP
-725 AMFTGENAKKQ
+725 AMFTGENVKKQ
-736 ARKFIS
+736 ARRFIS
-742 WDADNEKFELI
+742 WDADREEFNLV

-766 IAQGQPQGQPEGQP
+766 IAQGQHKEESEEL
-780 DPFDE
+780 FDE

>member
-1 MRDAEEYEDEI
+1 
-12 EDWDQTWT
+12 
-20 AILRSLAE
+20 
-28 PEAKKGTEKKGTGEM
+28 M
-43 SESVNVK
+43 SEKVNEK
-50 LIKFMQEDLKLRHS
+50 LIRFMQEDLKLRHS

-73 INGLQRQCKDVDE
+73 INGLPKQCRDVDE
-86 VAGLICCNTN
+86 VANLICGNTN
-96 IYKNNSNWQL
+96 IYKNNSNWQM
-106 FKAEVQRN
+106 FKSEVQSN
-114 LGEGEDFSEK
+114 LGEGEDFFEK
-124 LPGIIRVSIS
+124 LPGIIRDSIT

-151 EASDFN
+151 EASAFS
-157 SFVKELSKLPKNGFS
+157 SFVKELSELPKNGFNA
-172 DIDRT
+172 IDRT
-177 ILKRFG
+177 IMKRFR

-196 GRLSLAGKYE
+196 GRLTLIGKLE
-206 LLKRDPTQAGICICD
+206 SLKRNSAQAEICKA
-221 VIKEEIGDEWNEG
+221 IKEEIGAEWNEG
-234 VPMEIDEYVAKCL
+234 VPMKIDEYVAMCL
-247 NSVTALRHM
+247 DSVTKLRHR

-264 IDGGKSFEEVEV
+264 IDGGKSFEEAEV

-283 IPSKMSYPDDLNAL
+283 IPGKMSYSDDLNAL
-297 ENAAHKFCLD
+297 ENAAHNFCID
-307 VLWKNVPC
+307 VLWRNVPC

-321 IIVLKAMFNTHE
+321 FIALKAVFNTYE
-333 LPNPDGAPRKDNV
+333 LSNPDGAPRKVNE
-346 FAEYTYDV
+346 FAKYTYDV

-363 AAYLS
+363 AAYLG
-368 NIFNVYAEKIKY
+368 NVFNTYEEELKTDA
-380 DPAFV
+380 AFV
-385 IREVPRT
+385 IRDVPRT
-392 YADGDD
+392 YADGD
-398 GEALFRYDGDCLKES
+398 GEALFRYDGACLKES
-413 LRGIGCY
+413 LKEIGCY
-420 KELEDCQ
+420 TKLEECQ

-432 KSWMNEDEFRLAM
+432 KSWMSEDEFRLAM

-503 FVKDDRNWMPDGQ
+503 FIKDDRNWMPDGQ

-580 DDGSLQRRVA
+580 DDGSLLRRVA

-599 VIGAKPMSNEEIVL
+599 VIGAQPKTNEEIVL
-613 EYKRQIPVMLSLG
+613 EYKRQIPMMLNLG
-626 KKALA
+626 KRALA
-631 EISELGYD
+631 EISGLGYD

-646 KRTEIN
+646 KCAEIN
-652 RNLRESTSASANTE
+652 KNLRESTSASANTE
-666 AYAQIWA
+666 AYAQIWSR
-673 KLEELLGRYRCSD
+673 LEEGMGRYKQSD

-704 AENGEDYKWFGNF
+704 AENGEDSKWFGNF
-717 KKFILEHP
+717 KRFVLEHP
-725 AMFTGENAKKQ
+725 AMFTGENVKKQ
-736 ARKFIS
+736 ARRFIS
-742 WDADNEKFELI
+742 WDADREEFNLV

-766 IAQGQPQGQPEGQP
+766 IAQGQHKEESEEL
-780 DPFDE
+780 FDE

>member
-1 MRDAEEYEDEI
+1 MTGKTESGQGTEKKV
-12 EDWDQTWT
+12 TG
-20 AILRSLAE
+20 
-28 PEAKKGTEKKGTGEM
+28 KKGTEKMNGN
-43 SESVNVK
+43 VNEK
-50 LIKFMQEDLKLRHS
+50 LIRFMQEDLKLRHS

-73 INGLQRQCKDVDE
+73 INGLPKQCRDVDE
-86 VAGLICCNTN
+86 VANLICGNTN
-96 IYKNNSNWQL
+96 IYKNNSNWQT
-106 FKAEVQRN
+106 FKSEVQSN
-114 LGEGEDFSEK
+114 LGEGEDFFEK
-124 LPGIIRVSIS
+124 LPGIIRASIT

-139 KTAAASR
+139 KTAAAVR

-151 EASDFN
+151 EASAFN
-157 SFVKELSKLPKNGFS
+157 SFVKELSELPKNGFS
-172 DIDRT
+172 AIDRT
-177 ILKRFG
+177 IMKRFG

-196 GRLSLAGKYE
+196 GRLSLIGKLE
-206 LLKRDPTQAGICICD
+206 SLKRDPTQPEICQA
-221 VIKEEIGDEWNEG
+221 VKEEIGAEWNEG
-234 VPMEIDEYVAKCL
+234 VPMKIDEYVAMCL
-247 NSVTALRHM
+247 DSVTKLRHR

-264 IDGGKSFEEVEV
+264 IDGGKSFEEAEV

-283 IPSKMSYPDDLNAL
+283 IPGKMSYSDDLNAL
-297 ENAAHKFCLD
+297 ENAAHNFCIE
-307 VLWKNVPC
+307 VLWRNAPC

-321 IIVLKAMFNTHE
+321 FIVLKAVFNTYE
-333 LPNPDGAPRKDNV
+333 LSNPDGAPRKVNE
-346 FAEYTYDV
+346 FAKYTYDV
-354 VRSGSALTA
+354 VRSGSALTE
-363 AAYLS
+363 AAYLG
-368 NIFNVYAEKIKY
+368 NVFNVYAAELKG
-380 DPAFV
+380 DAAFV
-385 IREVPRT
+385 IRDVPRT
-392 YADGDD
+392 YADGD
-398 GEALFRYDGDCLKES
+398 GEALFRYDEACLKES
-413 LRGIGCY
+413 LKGAGCY
-420 KELEDCQ
+420 TKLEECQ

-503 FVKDDRNWMPDGQ
+503 FIKDDRNWMPDGQ
-516 IGLPKAALVNIDEAT
+516 IGLPKAALINIDEAT

-580 DDGSLQRRVA
+580 DDGSLLRRVA

-599 VIGAKPMSNEEIVL
+599 VIGAQPKTNEEIVL
-613 EYKRQIPVMLSLG
+613 EYKRQIPMMLNLG
-626 KKALA
+626 KRALA

-646 KRTEIN
+646 KCVEIN
-652 RNLRESTSASANTE
+652 KNLRESTSASANTE
-666 AYAQIWA
+666 AYAQIWSR
-673 KLEELLGRYRCSD
+673 LEEGMGRYKCSD

-704 AENGEDYKWFGNF
+704 AENGEDFKWFGNF
-717 KKFILEHP
+717 KRFILEHP
-725 AMFTGENAKKQ
+725 AMFTRECVKKQ
-736 ARKFIS
+736 ARSFIS
-742 WDADNEKFELI
+742 WDADREEFNLV
-753 DYNGHCIYCLYPL
+753 DYNGHCIYFLYPL
-766 IAQGQPQGQPEGQP
+766 NAQEQHKEESEEL
-780 DPFDE
+780 FDE

>member
-1 MRDAEEYEDEI
+1 MN
-12 EDWDQTWT
+12 
-20 AILRSLAE
+20 
-28 PEAKKGTEKKGTGEM
+28 GN
-43 SESVNVK
+43 VNEK

-73 INGLQRQCKDVDE
+73 INGLQKQCRDVDE
-86 VAGLICCNTN
+86 AADLIFCNTN

-106 FKAEVQRN
+106 FKAEVQSN
-114 LGEGEDFSEK
+114 LGEGEDFYEK
-124 LPGIIRVSIS
+124 LPGIIRASITT
-134 ALLSA
+134 LLSA
-139 KTAAASR
+139 KTVAASR
-146 ISGNV
+146 LSGNA
-151 EASDFN
+151 EASAFS
-157 SFVKELSKLPKNGFS
+157 SFVKELSELPKDGFNA
-172 DIDRT
+172 IDRT
-177 ILKRFG
+177 IMKRFR
-183 YCPADTCIYIRKN
+183 YCPADTCIYLKKN
-196 GRLSLAGKYE
+196 GILTLIGKLE
-206 LLKRDPTQAGICICD
+206 SLKRNSAQAEICNA
-221 VIKEEIGDEWNEG
+221 IKEEIGAEWNEG
-234 VPMEIDEYVAKCL
+234 VPMKIGEYVAMCL
-247 NSVTALRHM
+247 KSVTRLRHR

-264 IDGGKSFEEVEV
+264 IDGGKSFEEAEV
-276 ETDFGKF
+276 ETDFGVF
-283 IPSKMSYPDDLNAL
+283 APGKMSYSDDLNAL
-297 ENAAHKFCLD
+297 ENAAHDFCIE
-307 VLWKNVPC
+307 VLWRNVPC

-321 IIVLKAMFNTHE
+321 FIALKAVFNTYE
-333 LPNPDGAPRKDNV
+333 LSNPDGAPRKVND
-346 FAEYTYDV
+346 FAKYTYDV

-363 AAYLS
+363 AAYLG
-368 NIFNVYAEKIKY
+368 NVFNTYEEELKT
-380 DPAFV
+380 DEAFI

-392 YADGDD
+392 YADGD

-413 LRGIGCY
+413 LKGIGCY
-420 KELEDCQ
+420 CYKKLEDCQ

-432 KSWMNEDEFRLAM
+432 KSWMSEDEFRLAM

-503 FVKDDRNWMPDGQ
+503 FTKDDRNWMPDGQ

-580 DDGSLQRRVA
+580 DDGSLLRRVA

-599 VIGAKPMSNEEIVL
+599 VIGAQPKTNEEIVL
-613 EYKRQIPVMLSLG
+613 EYKRQIPVMLNLG

-631 EISELGYD
+631 EISELGYE

-646 KRTEIN
+646 KCTEIN
-652 RNLRESTSASANTE
+652 KNLRESTSASANTE

-673 KLEELLGRYRCSD
+673 KLEEGMGRYRHGD

-704 AENGEDYKWFGNF
+704 IENGEDFKWFGNF

-725 AMFTGENAKKQ
+725 AMFTRECVKKQ
-736 ARKFIS
+736 TRRFIN
-742 WDADNEKFELI
+742 WNADKEDFECL
-753 DYNGHCIYCLYPL
+753 DENYNCIYFLYPL
-766 IAQGQPQGQPEGQP
+766 IAQEQPQGQP

>member
-1 MRDAEEYEDEI
+1 
-12 EDWDQTWT
+12 
-20 AILRSLAE
+20 
-28 PEAKKGTEKKGTGEM
+28 M
-43 SESVNVK
+43 SEKVNEK
-50 LIKFMQEDLKLRHS
+50 LIRFMQEDLKLRHS

-73 INGLQRQCKDVDE
+73 INGLQKQCRDVDE
-86 VAGLICCNTN
+86 AATLISGSTN
-96 IYKNNSNWQL
+96 IYKNNSNWQR
-106 FKAEVQRN
+106 FKAEVQSN
-114 LGEGEDFSEK
+114 LKEGEDFSEK
-124 LPGIIRVSIS
+124 LPEIVRVSIS

-139 KTAAASR
+139 KTAAAVR
-146 ISGNV
+146 ISGNA
-151 EASDFN
+151 EASAFS
-157 SFVKELSKLPKNGFS
+157 SFVKELSELPKNGFS

-177 ILKRFG
+177 IMKRFR
-183 YCPADTCIYIRKN
+183 YCPADTCIYIKKN
-196 GRLSLAGKYE
+196 GRVSLIGKFE
-206 LLKRDPTQAGICICD
+206 SLKRDSTQGGICK
-221 VIKEEIGDEWNEG
+221 VIKEEIGTEWNEG
-234 VPMEIDEYVAKCL
+234 VPMEIDEYVAMCL
-247 NSVTALRHM
+247 SSVTALRHM

-264 IDGGKSFEEVEV
+264 IDGGKSFEEAEV

-283 IPSKMSYPDDLNAL
+283 VPGKMSYSDDLNAL
-297 ENAAHKFCLD
+297 ENAAHNFCLD
-307 VLWKNVPC
+307 VLWRNVPC

-321 IIVLKAMFNTHE
+321 LIVLKALFNTYE
-333 LPNPDGAPRKDNV
+333 LSNPDGAPRKVND
-346 FAEYTYDV
+346 FSKYTYDV

-363 AAYLS
+363 AAYLG
-368 NIFNVYAEKIKY
+368 NIFNVYAEKLK
-380 DPAFV
+380 DDDAFI
-385 IREVPRT
+385 IRDVPRT
-392 YADGDD
+392 YSDSDGD
-398 GEALFRYDGDCLKES
+398 EALFKYDEACLKES

-420 KELEDCQ
+420 TKPEECQ

-472 KSSFVAMVKYAM
+472 KSSFVAMVKYAI

-580 DDGSLQRRVA
+580 DDGSLLRRVA

-599 VIGAKPMSNEEIVL
+599 VIGAQPKTNEEIVL
-613 EYKRQIPVMLSLG
+613 EYKRQIPVMLKLG
-626 KKALA
+626 KMALA

-646 KRTEIN
+646 KCAGIN
-652 RNLRESTSASANTE
+652 KNLKESTSSSANTE
-666 AYAQIWA
+666 AYAQIWSR
-673 KLEELLGRYRCSD
+673 LEERMGRYRNSD

-704 AENGEDYKWFGNF
+704 AENGEDFKWFGNF

-725 AMFTGENAKKQ
+725 AMFTRECVKKH
-736 ARKFIS
+736 ARNFIN
-742 WDADNEKFELI
+742 WDADREDFELI
-753 DYNGHCIYCLYPL
+753 DADSNCIYCLYPL
-766 IAQGQPQGQPEGQP
+766 NAQEQPEGQPEGQP

>member
-1 MRDAEEYEDEI
+1 
-12 EDWDQTWT
+12 
-20 AILRSLAE
+20 
-28 PEAKKGTEKKGTGEM
+28 M
-43 SESVNVK
+43 SEKVNEK
-50 LIKFMQEDLKLRHS
+50 LIRFMQEDLKLRHS

-73 INGLQRQCKDVDE
+73 INGLQRQCKDVDA
-86 VAGLICCNTN
+86 VADLIFCNTN
-96 IYKNNSNWQL
+96 IYKNNSNWQM
-106 FKAEVQRN
+106 FKSEVQGS
-114 LGEGEDFSEK
+114 LGEGEDFYEK
-124 LPGIIRVSIS
+124 LPGIIRVSIT

-139 KTAAASR
+139 KTAAAVR
-146 ISGNV
+146 ISGSV
-151 EASDFN
+151 EASAFS
-157 SFVKELSKLPKNGFS
+157 SFVKELSELPKNGFNA
-172 DIDRT
+172 IDRT
-177 ILKRFG
+177 IMKRFR

-196 GRLSLAGKYE
+196 GRLSLIGKLE
-206 LLKRDPTQAGICICD
+206 SLKRDPTQPEICQA
-221 VIKEEIGDEWNEG
+221 VKEEIGAEWNEG
-234 VPMEIDEYVAKCL
+234 VPMKIDEYVAMCL
-247 NSVTALRHM
+247 DSVTKLRHR

-264 IDGGKSFEEVEV
+264 IDGGKSFEEAEV

-283 IPSKMSYPDDLNAL
+283 IPSKMSYSDDLNAL
-297 ENAAHKFCLD
+297 ENAAHNFCID
-307 VLWKNVPC
+307 VLWRNAPC

-321 IIVLKAMFNTHE
+321 FIVLKAVFNTYE
-333 LPNPDGAPRKDNV
+333 LSNPDGAPRKVNE
-346 FAEYTYDV
+346 FAKYTYDV
-354 VRSGSALTA
+354 VRSGSALTE
-363 AAYLS
+363 AAYLG
-368 NIFNVYAEKIKY
+368 NIFNVYAAELKG
-380 DPAFV
+380 DDAFV
-385 IREVPRT
+385 IRDVPRT
-392 YADGDD
+392 YADGD
-398 GEALFRYDGDCLKES
+398 GEALFRYDEACLKES

-420 KELEDCQ
+420 KKPEECQ

-432 KSWMNEDEFRLAM
+432 KSWMSEDEFRLAM

-503 FVKDDRNWMPDGQ
+503 FIKDDRNWMPDGQ
-516 IGLPKAALVNIDEAT
+516 IGLPKAALINIDEAT

-580 DDGSLQRRVA
+580 DDGSLLRRVA

-599 VIGAKPMSNEEIVL
+599 VIGAQPKTNEEIVL
-613 EYKRQIPVMLSLG
+613 EYKRQIPMMLNLG
-626 KKALA
+626 KRALA

-646 KRTEIN
+646 KCPEIN
-652 RNLRESTSASANTE
+652 KNLRESTSASANTE

-673 KLEELLGRYRCSD
+673 KLEEDMGSYRHVD

-704 AENGEDYKWFGNF
+704 AENGEDFKWFGNF
-717 KKFILEHP
+717 KRFILEHP
-725 AMFTGENAKKQ
+725 AMFTRECVKKQ
-736 ARKFIS
+736 TRRFIN
-742 WDADNEKFELI
+742 WNADKEDFECL
-753 DYNGHCIYCLYPL
+753 DENYNCIYFLYPL
-766 IAQGQPQGQPEGQP
+766 IAQEQPQGQP

>member
-1 MRDAEEYEDEI
+1 
-12 EDWDQTWT
+12 
-20 AILRSLAE
+20 
-28 PEAKKGTEKKGTGEM
+28 M
-43 SESVNVK
+43 SEKVNEK
-50 LIKFMQEDLKLRHS
+50 LIRFMQEDLKLRHS

-73 INGLQRQCKDVDE
+73 INGLPKQCRDVDE
-86 VAGLICCNTN
+86 AAVLISGNAN
-96 IYKNNSNWQL
+96 IYKNNSNWQM

-124 LPGIIRVSIS
+124 LPEIIRVSIT

-151 EASDFN
+151 KATAFN
-157 SFVKELSKLPKNGFS
+157 SFVKELSELPKNGFNA
-172 DIDRT
+172 IDRT
-177 ILKRFG
+177 IMKRFG
-183 YCPADTCIYIRKN
+183 YCPADTCIYIRKKN
-196 GRLSLAGKYE
+196 GRLSLIGKFE
-206 LLKRDPTQAGICICD
+206 SLKRDPVQAGICKA
-221 VIKEEIGDEWNEG
+221 VTEEIGAEWNEG
-234 VPMEIDEYVAKCL
+234 VPMEIDEYVAMCL
-247 NSVTALRHM
+247 NSVTALRHR

-264 IDGGKSFEEVEV
+264 IDGGKSFEEAEV
-276 ETDFGKF
+276 ETEFGKF
-283 IPSKMSYPDDLNAL
+283 APGKMSYSDDLNAL
-297 ENAAHKFCLD
+297 ENAAHDFCID
-307 VLWKNVPC
+307 VLWRNVPC

-321 IIVLKAMFNTHE
+321 LIVLKAMFNTYE
-333 LPNPDGAPRKDNV
+333 LSNPDGAPRKVND
-346 FAEYTYDV
+346 FAKYTYDV

-363 AAYLS
+363 AAYLG
-368 NIFNVYAEKIKY
+368 NIFNTYAEKLK
-380 DPAFV
+380 DDDAFI

-392 YADGDD
+392 YADGD
-398 GEALFRYDGDCLKES
+398 GEALFRYDEACLKES

-420 KELEDCQ
+420 KKLEECQ

-472 KSSFVAMVKYAM
+472 KSSFVAMVKYAI
-484 MLASGGREEDLYF
+484 MLASGGRKEDLYF

-503 FVKDDRNWMPDGQ
+503 FTKDDRNWMPDGQ
-516 IGLPKAALVNIDEAT
+516 IGLPKAALINVDEAT

-599 VIGAKPMSNEEIVL
+599 VIGAKAMSNEEIVL
-613 EYKRQIPVMLSLG
+613 EYKRQIPMMLNLG
-626 KKALA
+626 KRALK

-646 KRTEIN
+646 KCAEIN
-652 RNLRESTSASANTE
+652 KNLKESTSASANTE
-666 AYAQIWA
+666 AYVQIWT
-673 KLEELLGRYRCSD
+673 KLEDGMGRYRRND

-697 KLYEQVC
+697 KLYEKVC
-704 AENGEDYKWFGNF
+704 AENGEDFKWFGNF

-725 AMFTGENAKKQ
+725 AMFTRECVKKQ
-736 ARKFIS
+736 ARGFIS
-742 WDADNEKFELI
+742 WDADREEFNLI

-766 IAQGQPQGQPEGQP
+766 IAQEQPQGQPEGQP

>member
-1 MRDAEEYEDEI
+1 MTGKTESRQGTE
-12 EDWDQTWT
+12 
-20 AILRSLAE
+20 
-28 PEAKKGTEKKGTGEM
+28 KGTEKMNEK
-43 SESVNVK
+43 VNEK
-50 LIKFMQEDLKLRHS
+50 LIRFMQEDLKLRHS

-73 INGLQRQCKDVDE
+73 INGLQKQCRDVDE
-86 VAGLICCNTN
+86 AADLIFCNAN

-106 FKAEVQRN
+106 FKAEVQSN
-114 LGEGEDFSEK
+114 LGEGEDLFEK
-124 LPGIIRVSIS
+124 LPGIIRVSIA

-146 ISGNV
+146 ISGNA
-151 EASDFN
+151 EASAFS
-157 SFVKELSKLPKNGFS
+157 SFVKELSELPKNGFNA
-172 DIDRT
+172 IDRT
-177 ILKRFG
+177 IMKRFK
-183 YCPADTCIYIRKN
+183 YCPADTCIYLKKKN
-196 GRLSLAGKYE
+196 GGLSLIGKFE
-206 LLKRDPTQAGICICD
+206 SLKRDPTQAGICK
-221 VIKEEIGDEWNEG
+221 VINEEIGAEWNEG
-234 VPMEIDEYVAKCL
+234 VPMKIGEYVAMCL
-247 NSVTALRHM
+247 NAVTKLRHR
-256 IIAGVKAQ
+256 IIACVKAQ
-264 IDGGKSFEEVEV
+264 IDGGKSFEEAEV

-283 IPSKMSYPDDLNAL
+283 APGKMSYSDDLNAL
-297 ENAAHKFCLD
+297 ENAAHDFCIE
-307 VLWKNVPC
+307 VLWRNAPC

-321 IIVLKAMFNTHE
+321 FIVLKAMFNTYE
-333 LPNPDGAPRKDNV
+333 LSNPDGAPRKVNE
-346 FAEYTYDV
+346 FTKYTYDV

-368 NIFNVYAEKIKY
+368 NIFNVYAEEFK
-380 DPAFV
+380 DDDAFI
-385 IREVPRT
+385 IRDVPRT
-392 YADGDD
+392 YSDGD
-398 GEALFRYDGDCLKES
+398 GEALFRYDEACLKES
-413 LRGIGCY
+413 LKEIGCY
-420 KELEDCQ
+420 TKLEDCQ

-484 MLASGGREEDLYF
+484 MLACGGREEDLYF

-503 FVKDDRNWMPDGQ
+503 FIKDDKNWMPDGQ

-580 DDGSLQRRVA
+580 DDGSLLRRVA

-599 VIGAKPMSNEEIVL
+599 VIGARPKTNEEIVL
-613 EYKRQIPVMLSLG
+613 EYKRQIPMMLALG
-626 KKALA
+626 KRALA
-631 EISELGYD
+631 EISGLGYD

-646 KRTEIN
+646 KCTEIN
-652 RNLRESTSASANTE
+652 KNLRESTSASANTE

-673 KLEELLGRYRCSD
+673 RLEEGMGRYKQGD

-697 KLYEQVC
+697 RLYEEVC
-704 AENGEDYKWFGNF
+704 AENGEDSRWFGNF
-717 KKFILEHP
+717 KRFILEHP
-725 AMFTGENAKKQ
+725 AMFTRECVKKQ
-736 ARKFIS
+736 ARGFIS
-742 WDADNEKFELI
+742 WNADQEEFSLV

-766 IAQGQPQGQPEGQP
+766 IAQEQHEEESEEL
-780 DPFDE
+780 FDE

>member
-1 MRDAEEYEDEI
+1 
-12 EDWDQTWT
+12 
-20 AILRSLAE
+20 
-28 PEAKKGTEKKGTGEM
+28 M
-43 SESVNVK
+43 SEKVNEK
-50 LIKFMQEDLKLRHS
+50 LISFMQEDLKLRHS

-73 INGLQRQCKDVDE
+73 INGLPKQCRDVDE
-86 VAGLICCNTN
+86 VANLICGNTN
-96 IYKNNSNWQL
+96 IYKNNSNWQR
-106 FKAEVQRN
+106 FKSEVQSN
-114 LGEGEDFSEK
+114 LGEGEDFYEK
-124 LPGIIRVSIS
+124 LPEIIRASIS

-146 ISGNV
+146 FSGNV
-151 EASDFN
+151 KATAFS
-157 SFVKELSKLPKNGFS
+157 SFVKELSELPKDGFS

-177 ILKRFG
+177 ILKRFR
-183 YCPADTCIYIRKN
+183 YCPADTCVYLKKKN
-196 GRLSLAGKYE
+196 GELSLVGKFE
-206 LLKRDPTQAGICICD
+206 SLKRDPAQPEICEA
-221 VIKEEIGDEWNEG
+221 IKEEIGAVWNEG
-234 VPMEIDEYVAKCL
+234 VPMKIGKYVAMCL
-247 NSVTALRHM
+247 SSVTELRHR
-256 IIAGVKAQ
+256 IIACVKDQ
-264 IDGGKSFEEVEV
+264 IDGGKSFEEAEV

-283 IPSKMSYPDDLNAL
+283 VPSKMSYPDNLNAL
-297 ENAAHKFCLD
+297 EDAAHDFCLE
-307 VLWKNVPC
+307 VLWGNAPC

-321 IIVLKAMFNTHE
+321 LIALKAVFNTYE
-333 LPNPDGAPRKDNV
+333 LPNPDGAPRKVNE
-346 FAEYTYDV
+346 FAKYTYDV
-354 VRSGSALTA
+354 ARSGSALTA
-363 AAYLS
+363 ALTEAAYLS
-368 NIFNVYAEKIKY
+368 NIFNTYTAEFRG
-380 DPAFV
+380 DAAFV
-385 IREVPRT
+385 IRDVPRT

-398 GEALFRYDGDCLKES
+398 GDCEALFRYDGACLKES
-413 LRGIGCY
+413 LKEIGYY
-420 KELEDCQ
+420 KKLEDCQ

-503 FVKDDRNWMPDGQ
+503 FTKDDRNWMPDGQ

-543 SADKNRLS
+543 SADENRLS

-580 DDGSLQRRVA
+580 DDGSLLRRVA

-599 VIGAKPMSNEEIVL
+599 VIGAQPKTNEEIVL
-613 EYKRQIPVMLSLG
+613 EYKRQIPVMLDLG
-626 KKALA
+626 KKALK
-631 EISELGYD
+631 EILELGYD

-646 KRTEIN
+646 KCTEIN
-652 RNLRESTSASANTE
+652 KNLRESTSASANTE

-673 KLEELLGRYRCSD
+673 KLEDGMGRYRQPD

-704 AENGEDYKWFGNF
+704 IENGEDFKWFGNF

-725 AMFTGENAKKQ
+725 AMFTGENVKRQ
-736 ARKFIS
+736 ARSFINWNPDQEEFS
-742 WDADNEKFELI
+742 LVDHNC
-753 DYNGHCIYCLYPL
+753 NCIYCLYPL
-766 IAQGQPQGQPEGQP
+766 IAQEQPQPEGQP

>member
-1 MRDAEEYEDEI
+1 
-12 EDWDQTWT
+12 
-20 AILRSLAE
+20 
-28 PEAKKGTEKKGTGEM
+28 M
-43 SESVNVK
+43 SEKVNEK
-50 LIKFMQEDLKLRHS
+50 LIRFMQEDLKLRHS

-73 INGLQRQCKDVDE
+73 INGLPKQCRDVDE
-86 VAGLICCNTN
+86 AAVLISGSTN
-96 IYKNNSNWQL
+96 IYKNNSNWQM
-106 FKAEVQRN
+106 FKAEVQGN
-114 LGEGEDFSEK
+114 LKEGEDFYEK
-124 LPGIIRVSIS
+124 LPEIVRASIS

-151 EASDFN
+151 EASAFN
-157 SFVKELSKLPKNGFS
+157 SFVKELSELPKIGFS
-172 DIDRT
+172 AIDRT
-177 ILKRFG
+177 IIKRLK
-183 YCPADTCIYIRKN
+183 YCPADTCIYIKKN
-196 GRLSLAGKYE
+196 GRVSLIGKLE
-206 LLKRDPTQAGICICD
+206 SLKRDSTQPEICQA
-221 VIKEEIGDEWNEG
+221 VKEEIGAEWNEG
-234 VPMEIDEYVAKCL
+234 VPMKIDEYVAMCL
-247 NSVTALRHM
+247 DSVTELRHR

-264 IDGGKSFEEVEV
+264 IDGGKSFEEAEV

-283 IPSKMSYPDDLNAL
+283 IPGKMSYSDDLNAL
-297 ENAAHKFCLD
+297 ENAAHNFCID
-307 VLWKNVPC
+307 VLWRNVPC

-321 IIVLKAMFNTHE
+321 FIVLKAVFNTYE
-333 LPNPDGAPRKDNV
+333 LSNPDGAPRKVNA
-346 FAEYTYDV
+346 FAKYTYDV
-354 VRSGSALTA
+354 VRSGSALTEP
-363 AAYLS
+363 AYLS
-368 NIFNVYAEKIKY
+368 NIFNIYPAELKC
-380 DPAFV
+380 DDAFI

-398 GEALFRYDGDCLKES
+398 GDCEALFRYDEACLKES

-420 KELEDCQ
+420 KNLEDCQ

-472 KSSFVAMVKYAM
+472 KSSFVAMVKYAI
-484 MLASGGREEDLYF
+484 MLASGGRKEDLYF

-516 IGLPKAALVNIDEAT
+516 IGLPKAALINIDEAT

-543 SADKNRLS
+543 SADGNRLS

-580 DDGSLQRRVA
+580 DDGSLLRRVA

-599 VIGAKPMSNEEIVL
+599 VIGAQPKTNEEIVL
-613 EYKRQIPVMLSLG
+613 EYKRQIPVMLNLG
-626 KKALA
+626 KRALA

-646 KRTEIN
+646 KCAEIN
-652 RNLRESTSASANTE
+652 KNLRESTSASANTE

-673 KLEELLGRYRCSD
+673 KLEEGMGRYRNSD

-704 AENGEDYKWFGNF
+704 IENGEDFKWFGNF

-725 AMFTGENAKKQ
+725 AMFTGENVKKH
-736 ARKFIS
+736 ARGFIS
-742 WDADNEKFELI
+742 WDADREEFSFV
-753 DYNGHCIYCLYPL
+753 DYGCNCIYCLYPL
-766 IAQGQPQGQPEGQP
+766 IAQEQPEEESEEL
-780 DPFDE
+780 FDE

>member
-1 MRDAEEYEDEI
+1 
-12 EDWDQTWT
+12 
-20 AILRSLAE
+20 
-28 PEAKKGTEKKGTGEM
+28 M
-43 SESVNVK
+43 SEKVNEK
-50 LIKFMQEDLKLRHS
+50 LIRFMQEDLKLRHS

-73 INGLQRQCKDVDE
+73 INGLPKQCRDVDE
-86 VAGLICCNTN
+86 AAVLISGSTN
-96 IYKNNSNWQL
+96 IYKNNSNWQM
-106 FKAEVQRN
+106 FKAEVQGN
-114 LGEGEDFSEK
+114 LKEGEDFYEK
-124 LPGIIRVSIS
+124 LPEIVRASIS

-151 EASDFN
+151 EASAFN
-157 SFVKELSKLPKNGFS
+157 SFVKELSELPKIGFS
-172 DIDRT
+172 AIDRT
-177 ILKRFG
+177 IIKRLK
-183 YCPADTCIYIRKN
+183 YCPADTCIYIKKN
-196 GRLSLAGKYE
+196 GRVSLIGKLE
-206 LLKRDPTQAGICICD
+206 SLKRDSTQPEICQA
-221 VIKEEIGDEWNEG
+221 VKEEIGAEWNEG
-234 VPMEIDEYVAKCL
+234 VPMKIDEYVAMCL
-247 NSVTALRHM
+247 DSVTELRHR

-264 IDGGKSFEEVEV
+264 IDGGKSFEEAEV

-283 IPSKMSYPDDLNAL
+283 IPGKMSYSDDLNAL
-297 ENAAHKFCLD
+297 ENAAHNFCID
-307 VLWKNVPC
+307 VLWRNVPC

-321 IIVLKAMFNTHE
+321 FIVLKAVFNTYE
-333 LPNPDGAPRKDNV
+333 LSNPDGAPRKVNA
-346 FAEYTYDV
+346 FAKYTYDV
-354 VRSGSALTA
+354 VRSGSALTEP
-363 AAYLS
+363 AYLS
-368 NIFNVYAEKIKY
+368 NIFNIYPAELKC
-380 DPAFV
+380 DDAFI

-398 GEALFRYDGDCLKES
+398 GDCEALFRYDEACLKES

-420 KELEDCQ
+420 KNLEDCQ

-432 KSWMNEDEFRLAM
+432 KSWMSEDEFRLAM

-472 KSSFVAMVKYAM
+472 KSSFVAMVKYAI
-484 MLASGGREEDLYF
+484 MLASGGRKEDLYF

-516 IGLPKAALVNIDEAT
+516 IGLPKAALINIDEAT

-543 SADKNRLS
+543 SADGNRLS

-580 DDGSLQRRVA
+580 DDGSLLRRVA

-599 VIGAKPMSNEEIVL
+599 VIGAQPKTNEEIVL

-646 KRTEIN
+646 KCTEIN
-652 RNLRESTSASANTE
+652 KNLRESTSASANTE
-666 AYAQIWA
+666 AYAQIWSR
-673 KLEELLGRYRCSD
+673 LEEKMGRYKCSD

-704 AENGEDYKWFGNF
+704 AENGEDFKWFGNF
-717 KKFILEHP
+717 KRFILEHP

-736 ARKFIS
+736 ARRFIN
-742 WDADNEKFELI
+742 WDADREDFECL
-753 DYNGHCIYCLYPL
+753 DENSNCIYYLYPL
-766 IAQGQPQGQPEGQP
+766 NAQAQPQGQPEGQP

>member
-1 MRDAEEYEDEI
+1 
-12 EDWDQTWT
+12 
-20 AILRSLAE
+20 
-28 PEAKKGTEKKGTGEM
+28 M
-43 SESVNVK
+43 SEKVNEK
-50 LIKFMQEDLKLRHS
+50 LIRFMQEDLKLRHS

-73 INGLQRQCKDVDE
+73 INGLPKQCRDVDE
-86 VAGLICCNTN
+86 VANLICGNTN
-96 IYKNNSNWQL
+96 IYKNNSNWQM
-106 FKAEVQRN
+106 FKAEVQGN
-114 LGEGEDFSEK
+114 LREGEDFFEK
-124 LPGIIRVSIS
+124 LPGIIRVSVT

-139 KTAAASR
+139 KTTAASR
-146 ISGNV
+146 FNGNA
-151 EASDFN
+151 EASAFS
-157 SFVKELSKLPKNGFS
+157 SFVKELPELPKNGFNA
-172 DIDRT
+172 IDRT
-177 ILKRFG
+177 IMKRFG
-183 YCPADTCIYIRKN
+183 YCPADTCIYIRKKN
-196 GRLSLAGKYE
+196 GRLSLIGKLE
-206 LLKRDPTQAGICICD
+206 SLKRNSAQAEICMA
-221 VIKEEIGDEWNEG
+221 IKEEIGAEWNEG
-234 VPMEIDEYVAKCL
+234 VPMKIDEYVAMCL
-247 NSVTALRHM
+247 NLVTKLRHR

-264 IDGGKSFEEVEV
+264 IDGGKSFEEAEV
-276 ETDFGKF
+276 ETGFGKF
-283 IPSKMSYPDDLNAL
+283 APGKMTYSDDLNAL
-297 ENAAHKFCLD
+297 ENAAHNFCID
-307 VLWKNVPC
+307 VLWRNVPC

-321 IIVLKAMFNTHE
+321 FIALKAVFNTYE
-333 LPNPDGAPRKDNV
+333 LSNPDGAPRKVNE
-346 FAEYTYDV
+346 FAKYTYDV

-363 AAYLS
+363 AAYLG
-368 NIFNVYAEKIKY
+368 NVFNTYEEELKT
-380 DPAFV
+380 DDAFI
-385 IREVPRT
+385 IRDVPRT
-392 YADGDD
+392 YADGD
-398 GEALFRYDGDCLKES
+398 GEALFRYDEACLKES
-413 LRGIGCY
+413 LKGIGCY
-420 KELEDCQ
+420 TKPEECQ

-503 FVKDDRNWMPDGQ
+503 FIKDDRNWMPDGQ

-551 LRLNYENAVDYDVKG
+551 MRLNYENAVDYDVKG

-580 DDGSLQRRVA
+580 DDGSLLRRVA

-599 VIGAKPMSNEEIVL
+599 VIGAKPMTNEEIVL
-613 EYKRQIPVMLSLG
+613 EYKRQIPMMLRLG
-626 KKALA
+626 KRALK
-631 EISELGYD
+631 EISELGYG

-646 KRTEIN
+646 KCTEIN

-673 KLEELLGRYRCSD
+673 KLEDGMGRYRNSD

-704 AENGEDYKWFGNF
+704 AENGEDFKWFGNF

-725 AMFTGENAKKQ
+725 AMFTGENVKKQ
-736 ARKFIS
+736 ARGFIS
-742 WDADNEKFELI
+742 WNADREEFEYL
-753 DYNGHCIYCLYPL
+753 DENSNCIYCLYPL
-766 IAQGQPQGQPEGQP
+766 NAQAQPQGQPEGQP